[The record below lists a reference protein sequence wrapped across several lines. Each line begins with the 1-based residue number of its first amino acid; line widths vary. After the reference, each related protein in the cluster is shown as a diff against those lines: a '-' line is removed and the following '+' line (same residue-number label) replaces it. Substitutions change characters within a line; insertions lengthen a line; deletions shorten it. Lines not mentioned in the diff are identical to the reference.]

1 VTTLGT
7 FSAYNNTMEED
18 LWNTLEEQANIDGV
32 ILPDSL
38 STIMASWTQTENYP
52 LITIKRSYIEGDGA
66 LVMQVCSRYTIHIII
81 KTIVCVYICCL
92 LEPFLIANRR

>member
-1 VTTLGT
+1 MTTLGT

-66 LVMQVCSRYTIHIII
+66 LVMQVCSLYRILII
-81 KTIVCVYICCL
+81 KTVCVNIYSL